1 MGKGIAIATLV
12 VSIVAA
18 IIIFAIFPPNP
29 INILLG
35 VTLGLMISIAIYAKE
50 NYDEF

>member
-1 MGKGIAIATLV
+1 LLECNTKLGQKWGKGIAIATPV

-18 IIIFAIFPPNP
+18 VIIFAIFPPNP

-35 VTLGLMISIAIYAKE
+35 IT
-50 NYDEF
+50 